1 MLIKT
6 ILGQEVDLY
15 TASVIEL
22 TVFILPALKA
32 AKEDFKYHSV
42 SGELYLTMFI
52 FLCLDSIYF
61 CNIVGIIACVILGI
75 LSYGPWEPECFGS
88 ADWILLAYPVC
99 FFCKIP
105 WRVELVSIGFYS
117 LAVGISVWLVAN
129 RIIYKGKPGRYIA
142 ALPAL
147 PICDIIGI
155 AMIQLVCG

>member
-1 MLIKT
+1 MN
-6 ILGQEVDLY
+6 E
-15 TASVIEL
+15 ASK
-22 TVFILPALKA
+22 FILRFIIPALKA
-32 AKEDFKYHSV
+32 AKEDFKYHSI

-61 CNIVGIIACVILGI
+61 CNIVGIIACIILGI
-75 LSYGPWEPECFGS
+75 LSYGPWELECFGS

-105 WRVELVSIGFYS
+105 LRIELVTIGFYS
-117 LAVGISVWLVAN
+117 LALGIAIWLVAN
-129 RIIYKGKPGRYIA
+129 RVIYKGKAGRYIA

-155 AMIQLVCG
+155 AMIQWVCG